1 MSYLEEVRKKKYR
14 EAKAVVI
21 NKEDDHDDTELD
33 ADDSDTKKE
42 PKAENPK
49 KGDKKKKAKKTIAF
63 KEFDPAKYIE
73 INPVTEATEGDK
85 AVVTTF
91 GRMNPPTNGH
101 EKLVFAMKKQGR
113 KRKADVA
120 IYLSHSQDAKK
131 NPLGYK
137 DKIKYTQQAFG
148 DIIQNSKAR
157 NIIEVLKELDSK
169 YALVTI
175 VVGSDRV
182 KEFDTLAN
190 KYNGKEYNFKS
201 IEVVSAGE
209 RDPDSEGIEG
219 MSASKMRKLVA
230 DDNFPSFHMG
240 LPDRIV
246 RTPKVARKMF
256 NTIRDE
262 MGLKKEESI
271 DFDELLKSV
280 REMDDI
286 VNEEEVD
293 EALNPAQRRARSLQM
308 KKMSKQIARKRKQ
321 SMKKQASPE
330 KLKARAEKAA
340 RNLLKKKI
348 AAGKDTGDLSFSQ
361 RQKID
366 DKVKKIGGAKLK
378 TLAKK
383 LLPQIKT
390 KEKERIKAMR
400 SKKEEVTELMDAVE
414 HYMSTEMLEEH
425 RHAKI
430 YTRPH
435 QLMKQDHSVKIDYRF
450 KTFRRWK
457 PEPILAT
464 VAPELDEVQ
473 QDGDVSDK
481 DGSQPKK
488 YYSGLDKKTKEKRD
502 AHFKRK
508 AKVDDDD
515 PKAYTPA
522 PGDADA
528 ETKPSKHTKK
538 YHQMF
543 GELSEDADTDATL
556 RKKAKETGIS
566 YDILKKVFDRGVA
579 AWRTGHRPGTN
590 PVQWGFARVNSY
602 ATKGKTYHTTDSDLR
617 ESVEEG
623 VNDPAIFK
631 AIFLAG
637 GPGSGKSFVV
647 GKTAL
652 TALGMRVVNVDDA
665 FELAMK
671 KAGLSLK
678 TDTFTDKGQEIRGK
692 ASDLTGK
699 KQEMFLKGRLGLVI
713 DGTGKDYKKIKE
725 QADTLKEL
733 GYDVGMI
740 FVNTDRDTALKR
752 NAQRER
758 SLPPK
763 AVDKMWQDV
772 QKNLGRFQGYFRK
785 NFIIVDNSVGANWEA
800 GTQKAYKWANKFT
813 RTPPTSPEATKWIK
827 QRSESIEED
836 FGSDGLLMKLVPWIA
851 RWADTKSHK
860 KQYARAVRTF
870 LDLRKKNPKHARQNL
885 VKAAQINNVDTRALD
900 KFFRAMVD
908 KGLMPAHLIN
918 YHPTF
923 MTKAWTEEGGAGEEG
938 TDKLVKRYKSD
949 TPGE

>member
-14 EAKAVVI
+14 EAKAVVV

-42 PKAENPK
+42 PKAEKPK
-49 KGDKKKKAKKTIAF
+49 KGDKKKKGKKTIAF

-209 RDPDSEGIEG
+209 RDPDSEGVEG

-450 KTFRRWK
+450 KTFRKWK
-457 PEPILAT
+457 PVVEPAPST
-464 VAPELDEVQ
+464 DQVDSPEPELDEEDPCWDGYQ
-473 QDGDVSDK
+473 QVGM
-481 DGSQPKK
+481 KK
-488 YYSGLDKKTKEKRD
+488 KNG
-502 AHFKRK
+502 
-508 AKVDDDD
+508 
-515 PKAYTPA
+515 
-522 PGDADA
+522 
-528 ETKPSKHTKK
+528 
-538 YHQMF
+538 
-543 GELSEDADTDATL
+543 
-556 RKKAKETGIS
+556 
-566 YDILKKVFDRGVA
+566 KKVPNCVPEELEEGV
-579 AWRTGHRPGTN
+579 N
-590 PVQWGFARVNSY
+590 
-602 ATKGKTYHTTDSDLR
+602 
-617 ESVEEG
+617 VEEG

-652 TALGMRVVNVDDA
+652 SALGMRVVNVDDA

-678 TDTFTDKGQEIRGK
+678 TDTFTDKGQELRGK

-725 QADTLKEL
+725 QADILKEL

-836 FGSDGLLMKLVPWIA
+836 FGADGLLMKLVPWIA
-851 RWADTKSHK
+851 RWADTKTHK